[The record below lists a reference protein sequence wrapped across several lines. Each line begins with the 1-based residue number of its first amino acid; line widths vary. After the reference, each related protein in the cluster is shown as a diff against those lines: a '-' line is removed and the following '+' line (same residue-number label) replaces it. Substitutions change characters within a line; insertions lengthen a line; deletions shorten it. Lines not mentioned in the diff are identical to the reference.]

1 MQRVVARGGNR
12 FLTGAVYGVLA
23 VLLLA
28 GLARVPTTI
37 TQTGENPDRPDDP
50 ATADN
55 DREPLTDER
64 EPRLPRWRFPNDNP
78 RLGGPSREPAD
89 RWGRPL
95 LEERIPCGS
104 PSYFDNASHLESY
117 LGSPQSNGNGFWW
130 QSTVL
135 LSGGSSSSMV
145 SYSGTNNQVEGVD
158 EADTVKTDGTFL
170 YIANWRDVRIYKA
183 HPPDQAGLV
192 STLSF
197 PGYVRGLFVND
208 GRLVVLWTSL
218 HDLGN
223 RTLAYATHA
232 HVINVDRPDS
242 PVLERNVTVVARYIA
257 ARMIRDQV
265 YLVAGSYVYGPDAR
279 LLLPIVYDDGV
290 RTDLRASEVGY
301 FPDSRGSRQFA
312 IVFGFDLQRR
322 DRPRYAVFLAADTTE
337 VYVSGKNVYL
347 AGLWGWYGPATSW
360 IHRIAIS
367 ESLVCYVAGAEF
379 PGYLLNQFSMD
390 EFQGHLRVAT
400 TARPNWG
407 GASVNNVY
415 VLNRTMVRVGTLEG
429 LAPGETIYSARFLG
443 ERAYLVT
450 FKKIDPLFVVDLSD
464 PTAPRVLGYLK
475 IPGYSDYL
483 HPYDRDHVIG
493 LGKDTFDMGDFA
505 WYQGVRSPCSTYPTS
520 SIPRRNRSS

>member
-1 MQRVVARGGNR
+1 
-12 FLTGAVYGVLA
+12 
-23 VLLLA
+23 
-28 GLARVPTTI
+28 
-37 TQTGENPDRPDDP
+37 
-50 ATADN
+50 
-55 DREPLTDER
+55 
-64 EPRLPRWRFPNDNP
+64 
-78 RLGGPSREPAD
+78 
-89 RWGRPL
+89 
-95 LEERIPCGS
+95 
-104 PSYFDNASHLESY
+104 
-117 LGSPQSNGNGFWW
+117 
-130 QSTVL
+130 
-135 LSGGSSSSMV
+135 MV

-170 YIANWRDVRIYKA
+170 YVGSWRDVRIYRA
-183 HPPDQAGLV
+183 YPPDRAGLV

-208 GRLVVLWTSL
+208 GRLVVLWSSV

-232 HVINVDRPDS
+232 HVIDVSWPDS

-279 LLLPIVYDDGV
+279 LLLPILYDDGV

-301 FPDSRGSRQFA
+301 FPDSRDSRQFA
-312 IVFGFDLQRR
+312 IVLGFDLERE
-322 DRPRYAVFLAADTTE
+322 DRPRYAVFLAAEMTE

-347 AGLWGWYGPATSW
+347 AGFWGWSGPTTW
-360 IHRIAIS
+360 IHKISIS
-367 ESLVCYVAGAEF
+367 ESLVCYVASAEV

-400 TARPNWG
+400 TARPTWG
-407 GASVNNVY
+407 GPSENNVY

-450 FKKIDPLFVVDLSD
+450 FKKIDPLFVIDLSD
-464 PTAPRVLGYLK
+464 PAEPRVLGYLK

-483 HPYDRDHVIG
+483 HPYDQDHVIG
-493 LGKDTFDMGDFA
+493 LGKDTYDMGTFA
-505 WYQGVRSPCSTYPTS
+505 WYQGVKVSLFDVSDVEHPQEESKLVIGDRGTESTALREHKAFLFVPAKGLLVLPIDLRLVNRTRVPNPPPETYGELAWQGAYAISIRPDEEMTVVGRVAHNPGPGCPSADPYELWYGCRSYTVQRSLYIGDVLYTISGEWIVLSDFDTIAEIRR
-520 SIPRRNRSS
+520 IPA